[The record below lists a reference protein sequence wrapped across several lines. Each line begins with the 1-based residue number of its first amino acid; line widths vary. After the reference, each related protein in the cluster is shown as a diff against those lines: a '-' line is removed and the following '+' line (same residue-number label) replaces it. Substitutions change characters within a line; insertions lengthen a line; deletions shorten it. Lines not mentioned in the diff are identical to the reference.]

1 MQTVKIYLAGAMG
14 NLSIQEQTEWR
25 NEISEYIN
33 TYITEFKKEPIIF
46 SPPNYYTRY
55 NATYNSEREAMI
67 FDLDKV
73 RKSDLIIA
81 NFENH
86 SIGTI
91 IEVAVAYENKIPI
104 LGLNRQFGKEIH
116 PWLTESCIRVFDN
129 LTMLISYVINFYL
142 K

>member
-1 MQTVKIYLAGAMG
+1 
-14 NLSIQEQTEWR
+14 
-25 NEISEYIN
+25 
-33 TYITEFKKEPIIF
+33 
-46 SPPNYYTRY
+46 
-55 NATYNSEREAMI
+55 MI